1 MDCYIVRV
9 YRHITRGDGETD
21 EIAGLV
27 ERVGQRDSGRPFSS
41 YQSLV
46 SVMRDDSAVD
56 VSGSTDTAE
65 GGNAADAKL
74 RLVQTA
80 RRD

>member
-9 YRHITRGDGETD
+9 YRHVTRDDGKAD

-27 ERVGQRDSGRPFSS
+27 ERVGQRDSSKPFSS

-46 SVMRDDSAVD
+46 SVLRGSGETDKPVLTDADDP
-56 VSGSTDTAE
+56 VSETA
-65 GGNAADAKL
+65 ARLRVVHPAKSG
-74 RLVQTA
+74 
-80 RRD
+80 

>member
-9 YRHITRGDGETD
+9 YRHITRGEGEAD

-27 ERVGQRDSGRPFSS
+27 ERVGQRDSSRPFSS

-46 SVMRDDSAVD
+46 SAMREDDAAV
-56 VSGSTDTAE
+56 VSGSADIEE
-65 GGNAADAKL
+65 GNEAAAAKL
-74 RLVQTA
+74 RLVQPA
-80 RRD
+80 KRG

>member
-9 YRHITRGDGETD
+9 YRHITQGDGEAD

-27 ERVGQRDSGRPFSS
+27 ERVGKRDSGRPFSS

-46 SVMRDDSAVD
+46 SALRGDSEGNQIDLTD
-56 VSGSTDTAE
+56 VANGTGETA
-65 GGNAADAKL
+65 ARLRVVHPAK
-74 RLVQTA
+74 RG
-80 RRD
+80 

>member
-9 YRHITRGDGETD
+9 YRHITQGEGEAD

-27 ERVGQRDSGRPFSS
+27 ECVGRRDSSRPFSS

-46 SVMRDDSAVD
+46 SAMREGGEDD
-56 VSGSTDTAE
+56 VSGSADVDEGSSTAE
-65 GGNAADAKL
+65 ARL
-74 RLVQTA
+74 RLVQDPK
-80 RRD
+80 RG

>member
-9 YRHITRGDGETD
+9 YRHITGDDGESD

-27 ERVGQRDSGRPFSS
+27 ERVGQRDNSRPFSS

-46 SVMRDDSAVD
+46 SALRDDHSSHDACPP
-56 VSGSTDTAE
+56 DTE
-65 GGNAADAKL
+65 KRG
-74 RLVQTA
+74 RPTTA
-80 RRD
+80 RMRVVDAVKGS

>member
-9 YRHITRGDGETD
+9 YRHITQADGEAD

-27 ERVGQRDSGRPFSS
+27 ERVGQRDSSRPFSS

-46 SVMRDDSAVD
+46 SALRGDSEGNQSDLTD
-56 VSGSTDTAE
+56 VADGTSETAGRLRVVHPAKSG
-65 GGNAADAKL
+65 
-74 RLVQTA
+74 
-80 RRD
+80 

>member
-9 YRHITRGDGETD
+9 YRHITQDDGEAD

-27 ERVGQRDSGRPFSS
+27 ERVGRRDSSRPFSS

-46 SVMRDDSAVD
+46 SALREGGEDD
-56 VSGSTDTAE
+56 VSDL
-65 GGNAADAKL
+65 ADADDGDSETVARL
-74 RLVQTA
+74 RVVHTA
-80 RRD
+80 KRG